1 MDELEAIRKRKMERL
16 QTMASKKT
24 SGEVLILDD
33 NNLTE
38 TVHEHPFVVVD
49 CWAEWCGPCK
59 MIAPIIAELA
69 KDYAG
74 RITFGKLNIDENM
87 GVAMTYKI
95 NAIPTMLV
103 FRNGALVGQI
113 VGALPKNHIEQK
125 LQEYM

>member
-1 MDELEAIRKRKMERL
+1 MERL
-16 QTMASKKT
+16 QKMT

-33 NNLTE
+33 GNLE
-38 TVHEHPFVVVD
+38 KTVSNHPLVVVD

-59 MIAPIIAELA
+59 MVAPIIEGLA
-69 KDYAG
+69 NEYAG

-87 GVAMTYKI
+87 SVAMKYRI

-103 FRNGALVGQI
+103 FKNGELVGQI
-113 VGALPKNHIEQK
+113 IGALPKNHIERK

>member
-16 QTMASKKT
+16 QTMASKT

-74 RITFGKLNIDENM
+74 RIIFGKLNIDENM